1 MLSINLWSK
10 PLILLQIEAGKKRV
24 VVTDMLA
31 KSYDICLAENETTPD
46 RTFDLCIVSPKYLER
61 DKDKFLSL
69 KETEERAFLP
79 ILLMTNCQQLTGISE
94 ETRKYI
100 DDVIVEPIKEIEL
113 HCRVENLLRSRRLS
127 LELQQRT
134 EELNEY
140 NAHWQQEKTAR
151 QHTEAILLES
161 DAKLNTIVSHST
173 DGLLVVDMEGRI
185 RFANPAAIAL
195 FHRPDLVGQEL
206 GVPIVG
212 EETAEITTF
221 TNNGVLRIAEMK
233 LARAEWEGESVYIVS
248 ARDVTERWHAEQA
261 LRNSEEQFRLLVE
274 GVKDYALV
282 LLDREGCVS
291 SWNVGS
297 QNLLGY
303 SPSEIIGQ
311 YFGCFYSTNEEDKGD
326 LPWQNLQ
333 LAALQER
340 FEADSLLVRQDGREF
355 WANCQISSLY
365 DDQGDRRGFVVA
377 IRDISR
383 AREAE
388 QERSLLIASL
398 QESQERFRNLV
409 ETTSDLIWETN
420 EFLEYTY
427 ISPQISSYLGYAPQE
442 VLGKTRF
449 EFMPAKEALR
459 MRSFFEG
466 WLLQPQSF
474 IKLENKHL
482 HKDGGLAILETSAVP
497 VFDEEGK
504 FLGYRGID
512 RDISDR
518 KRTEE
523 QLRNSESMLARAE
536 KIARLG
542 SWSFDVATG
551 VMTWSDELFHIF
563 GIEPVQPV
571 PNYKQLI
578 QQIHP
583 DDRELFQNKMKLAIS
598 KGEYYQLNFRIVN
611 PNNSLKY
618 LNAKAQFAVSDSS
631 EKIKQ
636 LFGTIQDVTEW
647 HFLQEKLQS
656 SEAEMRGLLEAM
668 TDIVLIINLEPLKIN
683 VAPTNPVI
691 CWEKETKIVEK
702 TIECFLSKERGEQF
716 VIPIEK
722 ALAWQQKIDFEYSI
736 SLEGISRKRE
746 KNGAKKGREKR
757 PLNAGKKVWF
767 SASISPLSETSVV
780 WVARD
785 ITELKEAEWELS
797 EERSRYRSVVE
808 DQTELICRFLADGTI
823 TFVNQ
828 AYCRYF
834 KQLRHHLLGDK
845 FKSLIPANEHKKESD
860 KINSVFTPE
869 KPVLT
874 EECPVEI
881 DGKNSW
887 LQWTKRAIFDPQGK
901 IIEIQ
906 AIGRDI
912 TEKVLAEKTL
922 RDREQQLELFFSQSL
937 DGFFFMLL
945 DRPVEWNDTVDK
957 EEVLD
962 YVFSH
967 QVITKVNDAMLTQ
980 YGAKRE
986 EFIDLTPKEL
996 FAHDLARGKEVW
1008 RRLFDRGRLAIE
1020 TDQRKFDGTKIW
1032 IEGDYICMYDADE
1045 RIIGHFG
1052 VQRDISDRKR
1062 AEEEIR
1068 EMSATLQN
1076 AVEGISRL
1084 DSRGRYISVNK
1095 AYASMTGY
1103 EVEEIVGMEWQD
1115 IIHPSDR
1122 RKMMS
1127 IYQKMLETG
1136 KEEAEA
1142 MGIRKDGSIFYQQV
1156 VTIKACDRHQNF
1168 IGHYRFM
1175 KDITERKHAEL
1186 ELQQAKEAAEV
1197 ANRAKSEFLANMSH
1211 ELRTPL
1217 NGILGYTQ
1225 IVRKQPDL
1233 SQEQGEMMAVIQ
1245 DCGEHLLTLINDI
1258 LDLSKIEAERMELS
1272 SSEFDL
1278 PNFIKSIADIFLIRA
1293 QQKNILFNYEPVSPV
1308 PKCVTAD
1315 EKRLRQILINLLS
1328 NAIKFTDKGEVTL
1341 KVGTVTESGDWMGV
1355 AHELLPEDILD
1366 ISSLRQGKIRFQ
1378 VEDSGIGI
1386 EDKELTKIFMPFH
1399 QVDTGLH
1406 SVEGTGLGLSIT
1418 QKLVKMMGGEIHLK
1432 SSVGEGS
1439 VFWVDL
1445 ELPETSCPNKLFLPG
1460 CGEPQIVGFKGKKR
1474 KLLVVDDRSVNRKIL
1489 AHLLVPLGFQ
1499 LLEAVDGQDCLEK
1512 AAEFQPDLILMDLVM
1527 PVMDGFEA
1535 TRRLRDVPRLE
1546 SVVVVALSASVF
1558 DATQQE
1564 SLGAGCNSF
1573 IPKPIQV
1580 KQLLERLRLHL
1591 GLEWIYDNYPGQQ
1604 AATGGTG
1611 RTILNSSFTV
1621 GNSELIPPPP
1631 EEITVLFKLAM
1642 SGDIGGIIEASTSLK
1657 NLDAKY
1663 GPFAE
1668 LVHRKAKG
1676 FQIKQIREFLQ
1687 KYMVDS

>member
-1 MLSINLWSK
+1 MLSINLWTK
-10 PLILLQIEAGKKRV
+10 PLILLQIEPGKKRV
-24 VVTDMLA
+24 MLTDMLA
-31 KSYDICLAENETTPD
+31 KSYELCLAENETTPD
-46 RTFDLCIVSPKYLER
+46 RSFDLCLVSPKYLER
-61 DKDKFLSL
+61 YKDKLLSL
-69 KETEERAFLP
+69 KETEEPAFMP
-79 ILLMTNCQQLTGISE
+79 ILLMTNRQQLTKISDE
-94 ETRKYI
+94 QREYI
-100 DDVIVEPIKEIEL
+100 DDVIVEPIKEREL
-113 HCRVENLLRSRRLS
+113 LFRVENLLRSRRLS
-127 LELQQRT
+127 LELKQRT
-134 EELNEY
+134 EELNEC
-140 NAHWQQEKTAR
+140 NKHWQQEKTAR
-151 QHTEAILLES
+151 QQTEAILRES
-161 DAKLNTIVSHST
+161 EAKLNTIVSHST
-173 DGLLVVDMEGRI
+173 DGLLVVDMGGWI
-185 RFANPAAIAL
+185 RFANPAAIGL

-221 TNNGVLRIAEMK
+221 TNNGVVTIGEMK
-233 LARAEWEGESVYIVS
+233 IATAEWEGESVYIVS
-248 ARDVTERWHAEQA
+248 ARDVTEHWHAEQA

-274 GVKDYALV
+274 GVKDYALI

-311 YFGCFYSTNEEDKGD
+311 YFGYFYSTNEEDKGD

-333 LAALQER
+333 LAAQQEQ

-365 DDQGDRRGFVVA
+365 DELGKRRGFVVA

-383 AREAE
+383 TREAE

-409 ETTSDLIWETN
+409 ETTSDLIWESN
-420 EFLEYTY
+420 ELLEYTY
-427 ISPQISSYLGYAPQE
+427 ISPQICTYLGYAPQE

-459 MRSFFEG
+459 MRSFFER

-482 HKDGGLAILETSAVP
+482 HKDGGLVILETSAVP

-504 FLGYRGID
+504 FQGYRGID

-542 SWSFDVATG
+542 SWTFDVATG
-551 VMTWSDELFHIF
+551 VMTWSDEVFHIF
-563 GIEPVQPV
+563 GIDPIQPV
-571 PNYKQLI
+571 PNYKQLLE
-578 QQIHP
+578 QIHP
-583 DDRELFQNKMKLAIS
+583 DDRKLFKKKMKQAIS
-598 KGEYYQLNFRIVN
+598 NGQSYKLNFRIFN
-611 PNNSLKY
+611 PNKSLKY
-618 LNAKAQFAVSDSS
+618 LNAKAQFAVSDRD
-631 EKIKQ
+631 EIMQ

-647 HFLQEKLQS
+647 HLLQEKLQS
-656 SEAEMRGLLEAM
+656 SEGEMRGLLEAM
-668 TDIVLIINLEPLKIN
+668 TDIVLIINLAPIEIKL
-683 VAPTNPVI
+683 APTNPGRFL
-691 CWEKETKIVEK
+691 EKETEIVDN
-702 TIECFLSKERGEQF
+702 TIECFFSEECGEHF
-716 VIPIEK
+716 LIPIRK
-722 ALAWQQKIDFEYSI
+722 ALALQEKIDFEYSI
-736 SLEGISRKRE
+736 SLDKRV
-746 KNGAKKGREKR
+746 KNRENGRANKAIEKR
-757 PLNAGKKVWF
+757 PLNGGKKVWF

-808 DQTELICRFLADGTI
+808 DQTELICRFLPDGTI

-834 KQLRHHLLGDK
+834 KQLRHHLLGHK
-845 FKSLIPANEHKKESD
+845 FKSLIPANEQKKDSD
-860 KINSVFTPE
+860 KIHSLFTPE

-874 EECPVEI
+874 QEYQVEI

-887 LQWTKRAIFDPQGK
+887 LQWTKRAIFDPKGK

-912 TEKVLAEKTL
+912 TERVLTEKTL
-922 RDREQQLELFFSQSL
+922 RDREEQLELFFSQSL

-945 DRPVEWNDTVDK
+945 DRPVIWDDTVDK
-957 EEVLD
+957 KEVLD

-967 QVITKVNDAMLTQ
+967 EVITKVNDAMLTQ

-986 EFIDLTPKEL
+986 EFIALTPNEL
-996 FAHDLARGKEVW
+996 FAHDLARGKDVW
-1008 RRLFDRGRLAIE
+1008 RQLFDRGRLAIE
-1020 TDQRKFDGTKIW
+1020 TDQRKFDGTQIW
-1032 IEGDYICMYDADE
+1032 IEGDYICMYDAAN

-1084 DSRGRYISVNK
+1084 DTRGRYISVNK
-1095 AYASMTGY
+1095 AYASMAGY
-1103 EVEEIVGMEWQD
+1103 EIEEIVGMKWQD
-1115 IIHPSDR
+1115 IVHPSDR
-1122 RKMMS
+1122 RKMMAV
-1127 IYQKMLETG
+1127 YQKMLETG

-1156 VTIKACDRHQNF
+1156 VAIKACDRNKNF

-1233 SQEQGEMMAVIQ
+1233 SQEQGEMMAIIQ
-1245 DCGEHLLTLINDI
+1245 HCGEHLLTLINDI
-1258 LDLSKIEAERMELS
+1258 LDLSKIEAQRMELCF
-1272 SSEFDL
+1272 SELEF

-1293 QQKNILFNYEPVSPV
+1293 EQKNISFNYERVSPV

-1328 NAIKFTDKGEVTL
+1328 NAIKFTDKGEVIL
-1341 KVGTVTESGDWMGV
+1341 KVGTVTESGDWV
-1355 AHELLPEDILD
+1355 ADSQELLPEQILD
-1366 ISSLRQGKIRFQ
+1366 ISSLPQPKIRFL

-1386 EDKELTKIFMPFH
+1386 EDKELTKIFLPFH

-1418 QKLVKMMGGEIHLK
+1418 QKLVKMMGGEIRVK
-1432 SSVGEGS
+1432 STVGEGT

-1445 ELPETSCPNKLFLPG
+1445 ELPEISCPNKLFLPG
-1460 CGEPQIVGFKGKKR
+1460 YGERQIIGFKGKKR
-1474 KLLVVDDRSVNRKIL
+1474 KILVVDDQSVNRKIL
-1489 AHLLVPLGFQ
+1489 AHLLVPLGFE
-1499 LLEAVDGQDCLEK
+1499 LLEAVDGRDCLEK

-1535 TRRLRDVPRLE
+1535 TRRLRDVPLLQQ
-1546 SVVVVALSASVF
+1546 VVVVALSASVF

-1591 GLEWIYDNYPGQQ
+1591 GLEWIYDNYPGQE

-1611 RTILNSSFTV
+1611 QSILNSSFTV
-1621 GNSELIPPPP
+1621 GNSELIPPPL

-1642 SGDIGGIIEASTSLK
+1642 SGDIGGIIEASTNLK
-1657 NLDAKY
+1657 DLDVKY

-1668 LVHRKAKG
+1668 LVHHKAKG

-1687 KYMVDS
+1687 EYMVDS